1 MAGREH
7 EGDRIHEVE
16 LLAGRRGAQRLAR
29 LEVAFDDG
37 HDPVAQLTEV
47 VEAHGVDGREPLTEL
62 VLLQDVG
69 HPEGKV
75 VRRLGREVLVLDQ
88 KVMRVL
94 EDDRER
100 NHAQMLHELRE
111 IHGAAAGELGEG
123 ETRPEVKRLLGD
135 AFAHRLS
142 HERAMP

>member
-1 MAGREH
+1 M
-7 EGDRIHEVE
+7 I
-16 LLAGRRGAQRLAR
+16 RRPPRSTLFPYTTLFR
-29 LEVAFDDG
+29 S
-37 HDPVAQLTEV
+37 DPVAQLTEV

-75 VRRLGREVLVLDQ
+75 VRRLGGEVLVLDQ
-88 KVMRVL
+88 EVMRVL

-100 NHAQMLHELRE
+100 DHSQMLHELRE

-123 ETRPEVKRLLGD
+123 ETRPEVKRLPGD

-142 HERAMP
+142 HERAMRRSLRAGAAPP